1 MEHIAIDLGGMES
14 QICIRDS
21 SGTILEERRHPTR
34 TLGRYLK
41 KRPTSRVVVETCSEA
56 FGIADEAISLGHE
69 VRVVPAT
76 LVRSLG
82 VGHRGIKND
91 ERDAQVLSEVSCR
104 IDLPSVHI
112 PSEESRRRKTMC
124 GMREQ
129 LISSRTS
136 LINCVRGFLRS
147 FAFRLRTGTTKTFP
161 ERVRKCGLDIPNHV
175 ERLLVV
181 IDELTKQ
188 IVETDKELAELV
200 KNDPLLTR
208 LSTCPGVGP
217 VTAVRFTAA
226 IDDVTRFK
234 DAHHLESYLGLTPG
248 EKQSSGKHYRLGIT
262 KAGSS
267 AARRA
272 LVQAAWA
279 TRRMR
284 VVHPLVTWSLGIEER
299 RGKFVAIVATARKLA
314 GILYAMWRD
323 GTTYQ
328 ANKGAAQPMS

>member
-1 MEHIAIDLGGMES
+1 
-14 QICIRDS
+14 
-21 SGTILEERRHPTR
+21 
-34 TLGRYLK
+34 
-41 KRPTSRVVVETCSEA
+41 
-56 FGIADEAISLGHE
+56 
-69 VRVVPAT
+69 
-76 LVRSLG
+76 
-82 VGHRGIKND
+82 
-91 ERDAQVLSEVSCR
+91 
-104 IDLPSVHI
+104 
-112 PSEESRRRKTMC
+112 
-124 GMREQ
+124 
-129 LISSRTS
+129 
-136 LINCVRGFLRS
+136 
-147 FAFRLRTGTTKTFP
+147 
-161 ERVRKCGLDIPNHV
+161 
-175 ERLLVV
+175 VV

-188 IVETDKELAELV
+188 IIETDKELAELV

-328 ANKGAAQPMS
+328 MDKGAAKVTH